1 MSLRQLPNVIT
12 SLRLICSPVLV
23 WLLIGLKFREA
34 LAVVLFAGL
43 TDWFDGFAARH
54 VGVTGKL
61 GAILDPLAD
70 KTMLVALFLT
80 MGVLGL
86 IPAWL
91 FALVIARDVV
101 IVTGSALLRIFRNIR
116 KFKPSVLGKVST
128 FFQIV
133 FVLLVL
139 LHAAFPNELLAA
151 LKTVALVCTAFFTFM
166 SGFGYVHRGIQ
177 LARQPAVIQR

>member
-1 MSLRQLPNVIT
+1 MSLRQLPNIIT
-12 SLRLICSPVLV
+12 SLRLICSPLLV
-23 WLLIGLKFREA
+23 WLLIELKFREA

-54 VGVTGKL
+54 VGVAGKL

-91 FALVIARDVV
+91 FALVIARDLI
-101 IVTGSALLRIFRNIR
+101 IVAGSALLRIFRNIR
-116 KFKPSVLGKVST
+116 KFTPSVLGKVST

-139 LHAAFPNELLAA
+139 LQAAFPNELLAA
-151 LKTVALVCTAFFTFM
+151 LETVALVCTAFFTFM
-166 SGFGYVHRGIQ
+166 SGFGYVRLGIH
-177 LARQPAVIQR
+177 LARQPAVVWR